1 MNLGAQSLFVISK
14 NDRGDQGDQI
24 NAPLLQILCNTGT
37 QPGGSISCGR
47 RTRVFQGFR
56 GEELRGGGS
65 NAPSFV
71 ARKSFGRSLNC
82 SAKINHS
89 PGVANPSRRI
99 VEAPSGLGASSG

>member
-56 GEELRGGGS
+56 DEEVRGGGS

-71 ARKSFGRSLNC
+71 AQEKLW
-82 SAKINHS
+82 AQLKL
-89 PGVANPSRRI
+89 
-99 VEAPSGLGASSG
+99 LG